1 MNDLKQD
8 FLTYLEAERGYSPTT
23 IATYKKA
30 LVSVE
35 IFFKS
40 IDSQLSWQT
49 IDADVMRQWLAAQM
63 ERGEGA
69 RTMGLVDHNPMS
81 LIQNP
86 KAQKVLPSFL
96 KEQEVERLFDD
107 VDYGSDFVGVRNQ
120 TMLLT
125 FYHTG
130 VRMAEL
136 IGLNVNDIQLTTCEL
151 RVTGKRNKQRVV
163 PFGLELYEAL
173 VKYLHVRQQF
183 YGSSEGPVFITQKRQ
198 RINRRQVGI
207 IVKRYLSLV
216 TTQKKKSPHVLRHTF
231 ATAMLNNGASLEAIR
246 ELLGHESISTTEV
259 YTHTSFAD
267 LKKEYELAHPRA

>member
-69 RTMGLVDHNPMS
+69 RTMGKELSAVRSFYKYLRRMGVVDHNPMS

-96 KEQEVERLFDD
+96 KEQE
-107 VDYGSDFVGVRNQ
+107 
-120 TMLLT
+120 
-125 FYHTG
+125 
-130 VRMAEL
+130 
-136 IGLNVNDIQLTTCEL
+136 
-151 RVTGKRNKQRVV
+151 
-163 PFGLELYEAL
+163 
-173 VKYLHVRQQF
+173 
-183 YGSSEGPVFITQKRQ
+183 
-198 RINRRQVGI
+198 I
-207 IVKRYLSLV
+207 IVIQISETV
-216 TTQKKKSPHVLRHTF
+216 TWQQSNHSK
-231 ATAMLNNGASLEAIR
+231 ASVHHRIWWRKLHHAPM
-246 ELLGHESISTTEV
+246 TC
-259 YTHTSFAD
+259 
-267 LKKEYELAHPRA
+267 

>member
-69 RTMGLVDHNPMS
+69 RTMGKELSAVRSFYKYLRRMGVVDHNPMS

-86 KAQKVLPSFL
+86 KAQKILPSFL

-136 IGLNVNDIQLTTCEL
+136 IGLNVMIFNLQ
-151 RVTGKRNKQRVV
+151 
-163 PFGLELYEAL
+163 
-173 VKYLHVRQQF
+173 HVNC
-183 YGSSEGPVFITQKRQ
+183 V
-198 RINRRQVGI
+198 
-207 IVKRYLSLV
+207 
-216 TTQKKKSPHVLRHTF
+216 
-231 ATAMLNNGASLEAIR
+231 
-246 ELLGHESISTTEV
+246 
-259 YTHTSFAD
+259 
-267 LKKEYELAHPRA
+267 

>member
-69 RTMGLVDHNPMS
+69 RTMGKELSAVRSFYKYLRRMGLVDHNPMS

-96 KEQEVERLFDD
+96 K
-107 VDYGSDFVGVRNQ
+107 
-120 TMLLT
+120 
-125 FYHTG
+125 
-130 VRMAEL
+130 
-136 IGLNVNDIQLTTCEL
+136 
-151 RVTGKRNKQRVV
+151 
-163 PFGLELYEAL
+163 
-173 VKYLHVRQQF
+173 
-183 YGSSEGPVFITQKRQ
+183 
-198 RINRRQVGI
+198 
-207 IVKRYLSLV
+207 
-216 TTQKKKSPHVLRHTF
+216 
-231 ATAMLNNGASLEAIR
+231 
-246 ELLGHESISTTEV
+246 
-259 YTHTSFAD
+259 
-267 LKKEYELAHPRA
+267 

>member
-69 RTMGLVDHNPMS
+69 RTMGKELSAVRSFYKYLRRMGVVDQNPMS

-86 KAQKVLPSFL
+86 KAQKILPSFL
-96 KEQEVERLFDD
+96 KEQEV
-107 VDYGSDFVGVRNQ
+107 
-120 TMLLT
+120 TT
-125 FYHTG
+125 F
-130 VRMAEL
+130 
-136 IGLNVNDIQLTTCEL
+136 
-151 RVTGKRNKQRVV
+151 
-163 PFGLELYEAL
+163 
-173 VKYLHVRQQF
+173 
-183 YGSSEGPVFITQKRQ
+183 
-198 RINRRQVGI
+198 
-207 IVKRYLSLV
+207 
-216 TTQKKKSPHVLRHTF
+216 
-231 ATAMLNNGASLEAIR
+231 
-246 ELLGHESISTTEV
+246 
-259 YTHTSFAD
+259 
-267 LKKEYELAHPRA
+267 

>member
-69 RTMGLVDHNPMS
+69 RTMGKELSAVRSFYKYLRRMGLVDHNPMS

-198 RINRRQVGI
+198 RQLSCYHCYGTYTRR
-207 IVKRYLSLV
+207 
-216 TTQKKKSPHVLRHTF
+216 
-231 ATAMLNNGASLEAIR
+231 
-246 ELLGHESISTTEV
+246 
-259 YTHTSFAD
+259 
-267 LKKEYELAHPRA
+267 